1 MHVFVYTEC
10 YFPACI
16 GWHHI
21 DCNFPA
27 LESMYAALL
36 FVSVDT
42 FLTISLN
49 MRIRR
54 YAKKKSRKGNSKT
67 GNNDIDCAMYRYRH
81 LVENAM
87 LKIKKYRVVA
97 TRYDKLARNYH
108 SVLALALRLCGY

>member
-1 MHVFVYTEC
+1 MRCARFLFTRNAI
-10 YFPACI
+10 FSACI

-27 LESMYAALL
+27 VESMYAALS

-54 YAKKKSRKGNSKT
+54 FAKQKKQER
-67 GNNDIDCAMYRYRH
+67 
-81 LVENAM
+81 EQ
-87 LKIKKYRVVA
+87 
-97 TRYDKLARNYH
+97 
-108 SVLALALRLCGY
+108 